1 MREAILSLSR
11 ASTVGDLSSLQSAI
25 RKMDRAFDEYR
36 AEGLNS
42 EGDDELIELLR
53 ERNRLLEQLEAFAVP
68 GGILT
73 ASFPGTV
80 SFYVPAPAK

>member
-1 MREAILSLSR
+1 
-11 ASTVGDLSSLQSAI
+11 
-25 RKMDRAFDEYR
+25 MDRAFDEYR

-73 ASFPGTV
+73 ASFPERLV
-80 SFYVPAPAK
+80 SMFPAPAK